1 MKGARGSRSA
11 EGPALG
17 LRAGSAGRFACAAA
31 RAVGFLLAGAAP
43 FAALGCGGQPAA
55 LEPAPPRDLALLEL
69 MIKMQAL
76 HRGMEP
82 VLRSEE
88 RLPELAEAAR
98 GIASL
103 AAAPLFAG
111 WTRRPD
117 FLRDPGRFEAFRLHL
132 LDSAEAA
139 AAAAEA
145 GDKEAL
151 HRFYAQMDGSCVACH
166 KRYLETY

>member
-1 MKGARGSRSA
+1 MQAAVRWI
-11 EGPALG
+11 
-17 LRAGSAGRFACAAA
+17 AC
-31 RAVGFLLAGAAP
+31 
-43 FAALGCGGQPAA
+43 FAALAAAGCGGEPAA
-55 LEPAPPRDLALLEL
+55 LEPAPPRDLALLDL
-69 MIKMQAL
+69 MLEVQAL

-98 GIASL
+98 GIATL
-103 AAAPLFAG
+103 AADPLFVG

-117 FLRDPGRFEAFRLHL
+117 FQRDPARFEALRLHL
-132 LDSAEAA
+132 LDSAEQAA
-139 AAAAEA
+139 SAAEA
-145 GDKEAL
+145 GDKEGL